1 VFCLIPGGE
10 KANEALDYARQPRS
24 ASEPAE
30 KQFFTMFFPKERAT
44 AEEKARKYALAYLSK
59 HQIQIPAK
67 NAPPSDPIRIKYDR
81 AFQLAFSEE
90 FERSFT
96 PIDYFFASVQKFFIT
111 AISEIQK
118 RFSFKDN
125 VFQILP
131 LVRPKNARNLCPAS
145 LSSLFKRFPLL
156 NDHCN
161 VVEAEKEWRSH
172 VNMPI
177 DYFEIDSSQST
188 FAFYNMDVEFYW
200 NRVFA
205 AKLPSGEPQFPN
217 LKVCISLLLSLPFS
231 NASAERFFSF
241 MKLTKTPIRN
251 ALHDKSVSALLKANN
266 WLKNGGSTAGKVE
279 IPEDLLNLAKKVKTN
294 AAIQDSE
301 SDSD

>member
-1 VFCLIPGGE
+1 MSRALLLNPSNDEVFLPLRSIYIGGE
-10 KANEALDYARQPRS
+10 KADEALDYARQPRS
-24 ASEPAE
+24 ASDPAK

-59 HQIQIPAK
+59 HQIQLPAK
-67 NAPPSDPIRIKYDR
+67 NAPSSDPILK
-81 AFQLAFSEE
+81 
-90 FERSFT
+90 
-96 PIDYFFASVQKFFIT
+96 
-111 AISEIQK
+111 
-118 RFSFKDN
+118 
-125 VFQILP
+125 
-131 LVRPKNARNLCPAS
+131 PKNVRNLCPAS

-156 NDHCN
+156 SDHCN

-188 FAFYNMDVEFYW
+188 FEFYNMDVEFYW

-205 AKLPSGEPQFPN
+205 AKPPSTEPQFPN

-231 NASAERFFSF
+231 NASAERFFSS
-241 MKLTKTPIRN
+241 MKLTKTPVRN

-266 WLKNGGSTAGKVE
+266 WLKNEGTTAGKVE
-279 IPEDLLNLAKKVKTN
+279 IPDNLINLAKKVITN
-294 AAIQDSE
+294 AAIQDSQ
-301 SDSD
+301 SD